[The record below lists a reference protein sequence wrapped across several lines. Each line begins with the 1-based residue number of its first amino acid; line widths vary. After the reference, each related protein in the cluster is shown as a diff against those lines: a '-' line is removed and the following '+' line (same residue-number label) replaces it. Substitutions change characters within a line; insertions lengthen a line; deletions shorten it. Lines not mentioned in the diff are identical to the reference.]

1 MRFIPDYR
9 VCYKGEFY
17 ECDEEFEI
25 DPADADEMREHGEI
39 VEESSPPAEPEE
51 PEPEEPEPEESEE
64 MIVEKPRRGR
74 RRKNDEPGADETQ
87 DG

>member
-17 ECDEEFEI
+17 ECDEEFDI
-25 DPADADEMREHGEI
+25 DPADAEEMSEHGEI
-39 VEESSPPAEPEE
+39 VEEPTPPQEEPVEKPEPPLEEPEE
-51 PEPEEPEPEESEE
+51 
-64 MIVEKPRRGR
+64 EKPRRGR

>member
-17 ECDEEFEI
+17 ECDEEFDI
-25 DPADADEMREHGEI
+25 DPADADEMSEHGEI
-39 VEESSPPAEPEE
+39 VEESAPPAEPKE
-51 PEPEEPEPEESEE
+51 PKLEE
-64 MIVEKPRRGR
+64 MNDEKPRRGR

-87 DG
+87 DR

>member
-9 VCYKGEFY
+9 VCYKGTFY

-39 VEESSPPAEPEE
+39 AEESAPQEPPQEPPEE
-51 PEPEEPEPEESEE
+51 
-64 MIVEKPRRGR
+64 KTKRGR
-74 RRKNDEPGADETQ
+74 PKKAE
-87 DG
+87 

>member
-9 VCYKGEFY
+9 VCYKGAFH

-25 DPADADEMREHGEI
+25 DPADAEEMREHGE
-39 VEESSPPAEPEE
+39 VLEESAPPEEQEETEPEK
-51 PEPEEPEPEESEE
+51 PEED
-64 MIVEKPRRGR
+64 KPKRGR
-74 RRKNDEPGADETQ
+74 RPKNDKPGANEAA

>member
-9 VCYKGEFY
+9 VCYKGTFY

-39 VEESSPPAEPEE
+39 VEESTPKEPPVEE
-51 PEPEEPEPEESEE
+51 PPKEPPVEPVEE
-64 MIVEKPRRGR
+64 KTRRGR
-74 RRKNDEPGADETQ
+74 PKKSE
-87 DG
+87 

>member
-17 ECDEEFEI
+17 ECGEEFNI
-25 DPADADEMREHGEI
+25 DQADAEEMREHGEI
-39 VEESSPPAEPEE
+39 VEESPPA
-51 PEPEEPEPEESEE
+51 
-64 MIVEKPRRGR
+64 VEKPRRGG
-74 RRKNDEPGADETQ
+74 RRKADDEPGADETS